1 MSSSA
6 ASQRLCK
13 TSQLETNSL
22 NTIAFTKTKGKKQDI
37 LHPEDAVHSTSQLQV
52 RLETDSIRV
61 TGKQVKAAHTKLV
74 SVAFNIQR
82 GPPSVLLLWL
92 VIRGATICCLSAESI
107 LTCLRPP
114 DPKKLHICD
123 KTLSICKISSIL
135 WNSCVLL
142 RHLGKVHF
150 LNH

>member
-1 MSSSA
+1 M
-6 ASQRLCK
+6 
-13 TSQLETNSL
+13 QLPRGSVRHL
-22 NTIAFTKTKGKKQDI
+22 NLWQTPWI
-37 LHPEDAVHSTSQLQV
+37 LLHLPRQKARSRIFYTLKMLHSTSQLQV

-61 TGKQVKAAHTKLV
+61 TGIQVKAAHTKLV

-92 VIRGATICCLSAESI
+92 VIRGATICCLSVESI

-114 DPKKLHICD
+114 DPKKLHICG